1 MAETKTAETKRMKL
15 EIIEVKERQP
25 IGDRG
30 AVKLGFKAKVEDKE
44 LWFFTFSTRLFEAI
58 ESGKGQIIE
67 VDIVVSE
74 REYDGNTYTDRK
86 VTQIYKDGQPIAV
99 SPGGRQYGKSP
110 EELQLSR
117 RSFALSYAKDL
128 AVAKLIE
135 VKDIL
140 TKAET
145 YYRWMG
151 EGTISTALKTTTSG
165 KKEDTKGKVDKP
177 PDTKQAERD
186 SKELFPDGGSKGL
199 GAEEHIPGAIDM
211 DILKDQLKEL
221 HWTEGTF
228 KTWLVSMWRKQQW
241 GEIDISG
248 TLTEV
253 IGKLNVE
260 QREFICKEIQGL
272 IDLK

>member
-30 AVKLGFKAKVEDKE
+30 AVKLSFKAKIEDKE
-44 LWFFTFSTRLFEAI
+44 LWFFTFSTRLFETI
-58 ESGKGQIIE
+58 EAGKGQTLE
-67 VDIVVSE
+67 VDVVIST
-74 REYDGNTYTDRK
+74 REYDGNTYIDRK

-99 SPGGRQYGKSP
+99 SSGGRQYGKSP

-140 TKAET
+140 TKAEN

-151 EGTISTALKTTTSG
+151 EGTISTALKTTPKDTV
-165 KKEDTKGKVDKP
+165 KKTTTAVKP
-177 PDTKQAERD
+177 TTPDTEQAELD
-186 SKELFPDGGSKGL
+186 SKELWPEGGSEGL
-199 GAEEHIPGAIDM
+199 SAEESKGEVPKTQEQLFNYVAKHAGHKDTKFTKAYLINKFKIPEKRIDE
-211 DILKDQLKEL
+211 DI
-221 HWTEGTF
+221 
-228 KTWLVSMWRKQQW
+228 VSVYYEVKALNDWPDYD
-241 GEIDISG
+241 GE
-248 TLTEV
+248 
-253 IGKLNVE
+253 
-260 QREFICKEIQGL
+260 
-272 IDLK
+272 